1 MKQHKVEKLLAGV
14 LSISLAMGVSVMPAF
29 AAQVQGPP
37 YEDMSRV
44 YLTKNYELT
53 NTDTISPE
61 ETFTFTIDPV
71 TVTDASD
78 DITPENMPMPTIG
91 TVSYLR
97 GEAGSTTKTKE
108 IKIDLPEYDSVG
120 VYTYIIHE
128 AAGNSAGVTYYDD
141 AILLRVTVIEQDG
154 KLRIAA
160 VHTEDPESTG
170 EGKKDDFDDLY
181 SAGELEVHK
190 DVEGIMGNK
199 EKYFKFTVQLT
210 GEEGKTYQ
218 DSYAITGGSYDANP
232 TSIEIKPGETTE
244 ATFYLKDDDTIH
256 NENLPYGV
264 EYKVSET
271 PVADYVT
278 TETGTEGEVDAAVEQ
293 ANFTNTKGGTVD
305 AGVVLDSAP
314 YLFTLTGAA
323 GVGLLLTLRRR
334 HQK

>member
-1 MKQHKVEKLLAGV
+1 MKQNKVEKLLAGV

-29 AAQVQGPP
+29 AASGET
-37 YEDMSRV
+37 YADMDSV
-44 YLTKNYELT
+44 VIKKNYELA
-53 NTDTISPE
+53 NTGTLSPE
-61 ETFTFTIDPV
+61 ETFTFTIDPG
-71 TVTDASD
+71 TVTDASEGIEAAD
-78 DITPENMPMPTIG
+78 YMPNVGDVT
-91 TVSYLR
+91 YAQ
-97 GEAGSTTKTKE
+97 GEAGSASKTKKIE
-108 IKIDLPEYDSVG
+108 IKLPEYDSVG

-199 EKYFKFTVQLT
+199 DKYFKFTVQLT

-218 DSYAITGGSYDANP
+218 DSYAITGGSYNANP
-232 TSIEIKPGETTE
+232 DSIEIKPGETTE

-256 NENLPYGV
+256 IENLPYGV

-278 TETGTEGEVDAAVEQ
+278 TETGTEGEVDGAVEQ

>member
-1 MKQHKVEKLLAGV
+1 MKQNKAEKLLAGV
-14 LSISLAMGVSVMPAF
+14 LSIALAMGVSVMPAF
-29 AAQVQGPP
+29 AASGET
-37 YEDMSRV
+37 YADMDSV
-44 YLTKNYELT
+44 VIKKNYELANEGT
-53 NTDTISPE
+53 FSPA
-61 ETFTFTIDPV
+61 ETFSFDIEADN
-71 TVTDASD
+71 VTDASD

-128 AAGNSAGVTYYDD
+128 AAGNSAGVTYYGN

-170 EGKKDDFDDLY
+170 EGKKDDFDNLY

-232 TSIEIKPGETTE
+232 TSIKIKPGETTE

-256 NENLPYGV
+256 IENLPYGV

-278 TETGTEGEVDAAVEQ
+278 TETGTEGEVDEAVEQ
-293 ANFTNTKGGTVD
+293 ASFTNTKGGTVD

>member
-1 MKQHKVEKLLAGV
+1 MKQNKAEKLLAGV

-29 AAQVQGPP
+29 AASGET
-37 YEDMSRV
+37 YADMDSV
-44 YLTKNYELT
+44 VIKKNYELANEGT
-53 NTDTISPE
+53 FSPA
-61 ETFTFTIDPV
+61 ETFSFDIEADN
-71 TVTDASD
+71 VTDASD

-91 TVSYLR
+91 TVSYRR

-128 AAGNSAGVTYYDD
+128 VAGHSAGVTYYGD

-170 EGKKDDFDDLY
+170 EGKKDDFDNFY

-190 DVEGIMGNK
+190 DVEGTMGNK
-199 EKYFKFTVQLT
+199 DKYFEFTVQLT

-232 TSIEIKPGETTE
+232 ASIKIRPGETTE
-244 ATFYLKDDDTIH
+244 ATFYLKDGDTIH
-256 NENLPYGV
+256 IENLPYGV

-278 TETGTEGEVDAAVEQ
+278 TETGTEGEVDEAVEQ

-305 AGVVLDSAP
+305 AGVALESAP

>member
-1 MKQHKVEKLLAGV
+1 MKQNKVEKLLAGV

-29 AAQVQGPP
+29 AASGET
-37 YEDMSRV
+37 YADMDSV
-44 YLTKNYELT
+44 VIKKNYELANEGT
-53 NTDTISPE
+53 FSPAE
-61 ETFTFTIDPV
+61 MFSFDIEADN
-71 TVTDASD
+71 VTDASD

-108 IKIDLPEYDSVG
+108 IKIDLPKYNSVG

-128 AAGNSAGVTYYDD
+128 VAGDNAGVTYYGD

-170 EGKKDDFDDLY
+170 EGKKDDFDNLY

-199 EKYFKFTVQLT
+199 EKYFEFRVQLT

-232 TSIEIKPGETTE
+232 TSIKIKPGETTE

-256 NENLPYGV
+256 IENLPYGV

-278 TETGTEGEVDAAVEQ
+278 TETGTEGEVDGAVEQ

>member
-1 MKQHKVEKLLAGV
+1 MKQNKVEKLLAGV

-29 AAQVQGPP
+29 AASGET
-37 YEDMSRV
+37 YADMDSV
-44 YLTKNYELT
+44 VIKKNYELANEGT
-53 NTDTISPE
+53 FSPAE
-61 ETFTFTIDPV
+61 MFSFDIEADN
-71 TVTDASD
+71 VTDASD

-108 IKIDLPEYDSVG
+108 IKIDLPKYNSVG

-128 AAGNSAGVTYYDD
+128 VAGDNAGVTYYGD

-170 EGKKDDFDDLY
+170 EGKKDDFDNLY

-232 TSIEIKPGETTE
+232 TSIKIKPGETTE

-256 NENLPYGV
+256 IENLPYGV

>member
-1 MKQHKVEKLLAGV
+1 MKQNKVEKLLAGV

-29 AAQVQGPP
+29 AASGET
-37 YEDMSRV
+37 YADMDSV
-44 YLTKNYELT
+44 VIKKNYELANEGT
-53 NTDTISPE
+53 FSPA
-61 ETFTFTIDPV
+61 ETFSFDIEADN
-71 TVTDASD
+71 VTDASD

-97 GEAGSTTKTKE
+97 GEAGSTTKTKQIE
-108 IKIDLPEYDSVG
+108 IQLPKYDSVG

-128 AAGNSAGVTYYDD
+128 VAGNSAGVTYYGD

-170 EGKKDDFDDLY
+170 EGKKDDFDNLY

-199 EKYFKFTVQLT
+199 DKYFEFTVQLT

-232 TSIEIKPGETTE
+232 ASIEIRPGETTE
-244 ATFYLKDDDTIH
+244 ATFYLKDGDTIH
-256 NENLPYGV
+256 IENLPYGV

-278 TETGTEGEVDAAVEQ
+278 TETGTEGEVDEVVEQ

>member
-1 MKQHKVEKLLAGV
+1 MKQNKVEKLLAGV
-14 LSISLAMGVSVMPAF
+14 LSISLAMGVNVMPAF
-29 AAQVQGPP
+29 AAQAQDSP

-44 YLTKNYELT
+44 YLTKNYELA
-53 NTDTISPE
+53 NEGTISPA
-61 ETFTFTIDPV
+61 ETFEFTIERDS
-71 TVTDASD
+71 VTDAGD
-78 DITPENMPMPTIG
+78 DVTPENMPLPTIG
-91 TVSYLR
+91 TVDYAQ
-97 GEAGSTTKTKE
+97 GDAGSANKTRQIE
-108 IKIDLPEYDSVG
+108 IQLPEYESVG

-128 AAGNSAGVTYYDD
+128 VAGDSAGVTYYGD

-154 KLRIAA
+154 KIRIAA

-170 EGKKDDFDDLY
+170 EGKKDDFDNLY

-199 EKYFKFTVQLT
+199 DKYFEFTVQLT

-232 TSIEIKPGETTE
+232 ASIEIKPGETTE
-244 ATFYLKDDDTIH
+244 ATFYLKDGDTIH
-256 NENLPYGV
+256 IENLPYGV

-278 TETGTEGEVDAAVEQ
+278 TETGTEGEVDEAVEQ
-293 ANFTNTKGGTVD
+293 AAFTNTKGGTVD

>member
-1 MKQHKVEKLLAGV
+1 M
-14 LSISLAMGVSVMPAF
+14 
-29 AAQVQGPP
+29 
-37 YEDMSRV
+37 
-44 YLTKNYELT
+44 
-53 NTDTISPE
+53 
-61 ETFTFTIDPV
+61 
-71 TVTDASD
+71 
-78 DITPENMPMPTIG
+78 
-91 TVSYLR
+91 
-97 GEAGSTTKTKE
+97 
-108 IKIDLPEYDSVG
+108 
-120 VYTYIIHE
+120 
-128 AAGNSAGVTYYDD
+128 TYYGD

-170 EGKKDDFDDLY
+170 EGKKDDFDNLY

-199 EKYFKFTVQLT
+199 DKYFEFTVQLT

-232 TSIEIKPGETTE
+232 ASIKIRPGETTE
-244 ATFYLKDDDTIH
+244 ATFYLKDGDTIH
-256 NENLPYGV
+256 IENLPYGV

-278 TETGTEGEVDAAVEQ
+278 TETGTEGEVDEAVEQ

-305 AGVVLDSAP
+305 AGVALESAP

>member
-1 MKQHKVEKLLAGV
+1 MKQNKVEKLLAGV

-29 AAQVQGPP
+29 AASGET
-37 YEDMSRV
+37 YADMDSV
-44 YLTKNYELT
+44 VIKKNYELANEGT
-53 NTDTISPE
+53 FSPA
-61 ETFTFTIDPV
+61 ETFSFDIEADN
-71 TVTDASD
+71 VTDASD

-108 IKIDLPEYDSVG
+108 IKINLPEYDSVG

-170 EGKKDDFDDLY
+170 EGKKDDFDNLY

-256 NENLPYGV
+256 IENLPYGV

-278 TETGTEGEVDAAVEQ
+278 TETGTEGEVDKAVEQ

>member
-1 MKQHKVEKLLAGV
+1 MKQNKVEKLLAGV
-14 LSISLAMGVSVMPAF
+14 LSISLAMGVNVMPAF

-44 YLTKNYELT
+44 YLTKNYELA
-53 NTDTISPE
+53 NTGTLSPE
-61 ETFTFTIDPV
+61 ETFTFTIDPD
-71 TVTDASD
+71 TVTDASEGID
-78 DITPENMPMPTIG
+78 AADYMPSVG
-91 TVSYLR
+91 DVSYAQ
-97 GEAGSTTKTKE
+97 GEAGSASKTKKIE
-108 IKIDLPEYDSVG
+108 ITLPEYDSVG

-128 AAGNSAGVTYYDD
+128 ATGNSAGVTYYDD
-141 AILLRVTVIEQDG
+141 AILLRVTVIEQD
-154 KLRIAA
+154 
-160 VHTEDPESTG
+160 
-170 EGKKDDFDDLY
+170 
-181 SAGELEVHK
+181 
-190 DVEGIMGNK
+190 
-199 EKYFKFTVQLT
+199 
-210 GEEGKTYQ
+210 GKTYQ

-256 NENLPYGV
+256 IENLPYGV

-278 TETGTEGEVDAAVEQ
+278 TETGTEGEVDEAVEQ

>member
-1 MKQHKVEKLLAGV
+1 MKQNKVEKLLAGV

-29 AAQVQGPP
+29 AASGET
-37 YEDMSRV
+37 YADMDSV
-44 YLTKNYELT
+44 VIKKNYELANEGT
-53 NTDTISPE
+53 FSPA
-61 ETFTFTIDPV
+61 ETFSFDIKADN
-71 TVTDASD
+71 VTDASD

-170 EGKKDDFDDLY
+170 EGKKDDFDDRY

-218 DSYAITGGSYDANP
+218 DSYAITGGSYGANP
-232 TSIEIKPGETTE
+232 ASIEIRPGETTE

-256 NENLPYGV
+256 IENLPYGV

>member
-1 MKQHKVEKLLAGV
+1 MKQNKVEKLLAGV
-14 LSISLAMGVSVMPAF
+14 LSIALAMGVSVMPAF
-29 AAQVQGPP
+29 AASGET
-37 YEDMSRV
+37 YADMDSV
-44 YLTKNYELT
+44 VIKKNYELANEGT
-53 NTDTISPE
+53 FSPA
-61 ETFTFTIDPV
+61 ETFSFDIEADN
-71 TVTDASD
+71 VTDASD

-128 AAGNSAGVTYYDD
+128 AAGNSAGVTYYGD

-170 EGKKDDFDDLY
+170 EGKRDDFDNLY

-199 EKYFKFTVQLT
+199 DKYFEFTVQLT

-232 TSIEIKPGETTE
+232 ASIKIRPGETTE

-256 NENLPYGV
+256 IENLPYGV

-278 TETGTEGEVDAAVEQ
+278 TETGTEGEVDGAVEQ

>member
-1 MKQHKVEKLLAGV
+1 MKQNKAEKLLAGV

-29 AAQVQGPP
+29 AASGET
-37 YEDMSRV
+37 YADMDSV
-44 YLTKNYELT
+44 VIKKNYELANEGT
-53 NTDTISPE
+53 FSPA
-61 ETFTFTIDPV
+61 ETFSFDIEADN
-71 TVTDASD
+71 VTDASD

-91 TVSYLR
+91 TVSYRR

-128 AAGNSAGVTYYDD
+128 VAGHSAGVTYYGD

-170 EGKKDDFDDLY
+170 EGKKDDFDNLY

-199 EKYFKFTVQLT
+199 DKYFEFTVQLT

-232 TSIEIKPGETTE
+232 ASIKIRPGETTE
-244 ATFYLKDDDTIH
+244 ATFYLKDGDTIH
-256 NENLPYGV
+256 IENLPYGV

-278 TETGTEGEVDAAVEQ
+278 TETGTEGEVDEAVEQ

-305 AGVVLDSAP
+305 AGVALESAP

>member
-1 MKQHKVEKLLAGV
+1 M

-29 AAQVQGPP
+29 AASG
-37 YEDMSRV
+37 ETHADMDSV
-44 YLTKNYELT
+44 VIKKNYELANEGT
-53 NTDTISPE
+53 FSPA
-61 ETFTFTIDPV
+61 ETFSFDIEADN
-71 TVTDASD
+71 VTDASD

-108 IKIDLPEYDSVG
+108 IKIDLPKYNSVG

-128 AAGNSAGVTYYDD
+128 VAGHSAGVTYYGD

-170 EGKKDDFDDLY
+170 EGKKDDFDNRY

-199 EKYFKFTVQLT
+199 DKYFEFTVQLT

-232 TSIEIKPGETTE
+232 ASIEIRPGETTE
-244 ATFYLKDDDTIH
+244 ATFYLKDGDTIH
-256 NENLPYGV
+256 IENLPYGV

-278 TETGTEGEVDAAVEQ
+278 TETGTEGEVDEAVEQ

-305 AGVVLDSAP
+305 AGVALDSAP

>member
-1 MKQHKVEKLLAGV
+1 MKQNKAEKLLAGV

-29 AAQVQGPP
+29 AASGET
-37 YEDMSRV
+37 YADMDSV
-44 YLTKNYELT
+44 VIKKNYELA

-71 TVTDASD
+71 TVTDASEGIEAAD
-78 DITPENMPMPTIG
+78 YRPIVGDVT
-91 TVSYLR
+91 YAQ
-97 GEAGSTTKTKE
+97 GEAGSASKTKKIE
-108 IKIDLPEYDSVG
+108 IKLPEYDSVG

-128 AAGNSAGVTYYDD
+128 VEGNSAGVTYYGD

-170 EGKKDDFDDLY
+170 EGKKDDFDNFY
-181 SAGELEVHK
+181 SAGKLEVHK

-199 EKYFKFTVQLT
+199 EKYFEFRVQLT

-232 TSIEIKPGETTE
+232 DSIKIRPGETTE

-256 NENLPYGV
+256 IENLPYGV

-271 PVADYVT
+271 PVAGYVT
-278 TETGTEGEVDAAVEQ
+278 TETGTEGEVDEAVEQ

>member
-1 MKQHKVEKLLAGV
+1 MKQNKAEKLLAGV

-29 AAQVQGPP
+29 AASGET
-37 YEDMSRV
+37 YADMDSV
-44 YLTKNYELT
+44 VIKKNYELANEGT
-53 NTDTISPE
+53 FSPA
-61 ETFTFTIDPV
+61 ETFSFDIEADN
-71 TVTDASD
+71 VTDASD

-91 TVSYLR
+91 TVSYRR

-128 AAGNSAGVTYYDD
+128 VAGHSAGVTYYGD

-170 EGKKDDFDDLY
+170 EGKKDDFDNLY

-199 EKYFKFTVQLT
+199 DKYFEFTVQLT

-218 DSYAITGGSYDANP
+218 DSYAITG
-232 TSIEIKPGETTE
+232 
-244 ATFYLKDDDTIH
+244 DTIH
-256 NENLPYGV
+256 IENLPYSV

-278 TETGTEGEVDAAVEQ
+278 TETGTEGEVDEAVEQ

-305 AGVVLDSAP
+305 AGVALESAP

>member
-1 MKQHKVEKLLAGV
+1 MKQNKAEKLLAGV

-29 AAQVQGPP
+29 AASGET
-37 YEDMSRV
+37 YADMDSV
-44 YLTKNYELT
+44 VIKKNYELANEGT
-53 NTDTISPE
+53 FSPA
-61 ETFTFTIDPV
+61 ETFSFDIEADN
-71 TVTDASD
+71 VTDASD

-108 IKIDLPEYDSVG
+108 IKIDLPEYESVG

-128 AAGNSAGVTYYDD
+128 AAGGSAGVTYYGD

-170 EGKKDDFDDLY
+170 EGKKDDFDNLY

-199 EKYFKFTVQLT
+199 EKYFEFRVQLT

-232 TSIEIKPGETTE
+232 ASIEIKPGETTE
-244 ATFYLKDDDTIH
+244 ATFYLKDGDTIH
-256 NENLPYGV
+256 IENLPYGV

-278 TETGTEGEVDAAVEQ
+278 TETGTEGEVDEAVEQ

>member
-1 MKQHKVEKLLAGV
+1 MKQNKLEKLLAGV
-14 LSISLAMGVSVMPAF
+14 LSIALAMGVSVMPAF
-29 AAQVQGPP
+29 AASGET
-37 YEDMSRV
+37 YADMDSV
-44 YLTKNYELT
+44 VIKKNYELANEGT
-53 NTDTISPE
+53 FSPA
-61 ETFTFTIDPV
+61 ETFSFDIEADN
-71 TVTDASD
+71 VTDASD

-128 AAGNSAGVTYYDD
+128 AAGNSAGVTYYGD

-170 EGKKDDFDDLY
+170 EGKRDDFDNLY

-199 EKYFKFTVQLT
+199 EKYFEFTVQLT

-232 TSIEIKPGETTE
+232 ASIEIKPGETTE

-256 NENLPYGV
+256 IENLPYGV

-278 TETGTEGEVDAAVEQ
+278 TETGTEGEVDGAVEQ

>member
-1 MKQHKVEKLLAGV
+1 MKQNKIEKLLAGV

-29 AAQVQGPP
+29 AASGET
-37 YEDMSRV
+37 YADMDSV
-44 YLTKNYELT
+44 VIKKNYELA

-71 TVTDASD
+71 TVTDASEGIEAAD
-78 DITPENMPMPTIG
+78 YRPIVGDVT
-91 TVSYLR
+91 YAQ
-97 GEAGSTTKTKE
+97 GEAGSASKTKKIE
-108 IKIDLPEYDSVG
+108 IKLPEYDSVG

-128 AAGNSAGVTYYDD
+128 VEGNSAGVTYYGD

-170 EGKKDDFDDLY
+170 EGKKDDFDNLY
-181 SAGELEVHK
+181 SAGKLEVHK

-199 EKYFKFTVQLT
+199 DKYFKFTVQLT

-232 TSIEIKPGETTE
+232 DSIKIRPGETTE

-256 NENLPYGV
+256 IENLPYGV
-264 EYKVSET
+264 GYKVSET

-278 TETGTEGEVDAAVEQ
+278 TETGTEGEVDEAVER
-293 ANFTNTKGGTVD
+293 ANFTNTKGGAVD

>member
-1 MKQHKVEKLLAGV
+1 MKQNKIEKLLAGV

-29 AAQVQGPP
+29 AASGET
-37 YEDMSRV
+37 YADMDSV
-44 YLTKNYELT
+44 VIKKNYELA

-71 TVTDASD
+71 TVTDASEGIEAAD
-78 DITPENMPMPTIG
+78 YRPIVGDVT
-91 TVSYLR
+91 YAQ
-97 GEAGSTTKTKE
+97 GEAGSASKTKKIE
-108 IKIDLPEYDSVG
+108 IKLPEYDSVG

-128 AAGNSAGVTYYDD
+128 VEGNSAGVTYYGD

-181 SAGELEVHK
+181 SAGKLEVHK

-199 EKYFKFTVQLT
+199 EKYFEFRVQLT

-232 TSIEIKPGETTE
+232 DSIKIRPGETTE

-256 NENLPYGV
+256 IENLPYGV

-271 PVADYVT
+271 PVAGYVT
-278 TETGTEGEVDAAVEQ
+278 TETGTEGEVDEAVEQ

>member
-1 MKQHKVEKLLAGV
+1 MKQNKAEKLLAGV

-53 NTDTISPE
+53 NEGTFSPA
-61 ETFTFTIDPV
+61 ETFSFDIEADN
-71 TVTDASD
+71 VTDASD

-108 IKIDLPEYDSVG
+108 IKIDLPKYDSVG

-128 AAGNSAGVTYYDD
+128 VAGNSAGVTYYGD

-170 EGKKDDFDDLY
+170 EGKKDDFDNLY

-199 EKYFKFTVQLT
+199 EKYFEFTVQLT

-256 NENLPYGV
+256 IENLPYGV

-278 TETGTEGEVDAAVEQ
+278 TETGTEGEVDEAVEQ

>member
-1 MKQHKVEKLLAGV
+1 MKQNKAEKLLAGV

-29 AAQVQGPP
+29 AASGET
-37 YEDMSRV
+37 YADMDSV
-44 YLTKNYELT
+44 VIKKNYELANEGT
-53 NTDTISPE
+53 FSPA
-61 ETFTFTIDPV
+61 ETFSFDIEADN
-71 TVTDASD
+71 VTDASD
-78 DITPENMPMPTIG
+78 DITPENMPMPTVG

-97 GEAGSTTKTKE
+97 GEAGSTTKTKQIE
-108 IKIDLPEYDSVG
+108 IQLPKYDSVG

-128 AAGNSAGVTYYDD
+128 VAGNSAGVTYYDD

-170 EGKKDDFDDLY
+170 EGKKDDFDNLY

-199 EKYFKFTVQLT
+199 DKYFEFTVQLT

-232 TSIEIKPGETTE
+232 ASIEIKPGETTK
-244 ATFYLKDDDTIH
+244 ATFYLKDGDTIH
-256 NENLPYGV
+256 IENLPYGV

-278 TETGTEGEVDAAVEQ
+278 TETGTEGEVDEAVEQ

>member
-1 MKQHKVEKLLAGV
+1 MKQNKVGKLLAGV

-29 AAQVQGPP
+29 AASGET
-37 YEDMSRV
+37 YADMDSV
-44 YLTKNYELT
+44 VIKKNYELANEGT
-53 NTDTISPE
+53 FSPA
-61 ETFTFTIDPV
+61 ETFSFDIEADN
-71 TVTDASD
+71 VTDASD

-108 IKIDLPEYDSVG
+108 IKIDLPEYESVG

-128 AAGNSAGVTYYDD
+128 AAGNSAGVTYYGD

-170 EGKKDDFDDLY
+170 EGKKDDFDDRY

-256 NENLPYGV
+256 IENLPYGV

>member
-1 MKQHKVEKLLAGV
+1 MKQNKAEKLLAGV

-29 AAQVQGPP
+29 AAQAQDSP

-44 YLTKNYELT
+44 YLTKNYELA
-53 NTDTISPE
+53 NTGTISPE
-61 ETFTFTIDPV
+61 ETFTFAIEPG

-78 DITPENMPMPTIG
+78 GIKAGDYMPIVGDVT
-91 TVSYLR
+91 YAQ
-97 GEAGSTTKTKE
+97 GEAGSASKTKKIE
-108 IKIDLPEYDSVG
+108 IKLPEYDSVG

-128 AAGNSAGVTYYDD
+128 VAGNSAGVTYYGD

-170 EGKKDDFDDLY
+170 E
-181 SAGELEVHK
+181 
-190 DVEGIMGNK
+190 
-199 EKYFKFTVQLT
+199 
-210 GEEGKTYQ
+210 EGKTYQ

-232 TSIEIKPGETTE
+232 DSIEIKPGETTE

-256 NENLPYGV
+256 IENLPYGV

-278 TETGTEGEVDAAVEQ
+278 TETGTEGEVDEAVEQ
-293 ANFTNTKGGTVD
+293 ANFTNTKGGAVD

>member
-1 MKQHKVEKLLAGV
+1 
-14 LSISLAMGVSVMPAF
+14 
-29 AAQVQGPP
+29 
-37 YEDMSRV
+37 
-44 YLTKNYELT
+44 
-53 NTDTISPE
+53 
-61 ETFTFTIDPV
+61 
-71 TVTDASD
+71 
-78 DITPENMPMPTIG
+78 MPTIG

-97 GEAGSTTKTKE
+97 GEAGSANKTKQIE
-108 IKIDLPEYDSVG
+108 IQLPKYNSVG

-128 AAGNSAGVTYYDD
+128 VAGDSAGVTYYGD

-160 VHTEDPESTG
+160 VHTENPESTG
-170 EGKKDDFDDLY
+170 EGKKDDFDNRY

-232 TSIEIKPGETTE
+232 TSIEIRPGETTE
-244 ATFYLKDDDTIH
+244 ATFHLKDDDTIH
-256 NENLPYGV
+256 IKNLPYGV